1 MLTNKNVPLNK
12 HSKECIKSEPNE
24 DNIKS
29 EHTYV
34 SKLYL
39 NNNRQKAWVSWK
51 LSKKHEDESGRASNP

>member
-39 NNNRQKAWVSWK
+39 NNNID
-51 LSKKHEDESGRASNP
+51 KKHGSLGS